1 MAKKWSIDTIKF
13 PRNRSKNYAI
23 IFAKNLGIN
32 ETADPELYYYVVK
45 WYVETNPGDEFP
57 ISENEYDEFEEDSLE
72 GDFGKVH
79 DKVLKQV
86 EAYQKEQKKNKKP
99 TASKRPPKAPNKKPT
114 PPRRTTPTPPAQQK
128 QDNQDDG
135 DEETKDKIEEL
146 LGEIQRA
153 GRQPQRRQ
161 PTPRS
166 ERKQQL
172 KIIQDLIQTLYKT
185 IVIAVKN

>member
-99 TASKRPPKAPNKKPT
+99 TDSKKENNSSK
-114 PPRRTTPTPPAQQK
+114 
-128 QDNQDDG
+128 
-135 DEETKDKIEEL
+135 
-146 LGEIQRA
+146 
-153 GRQPQRRQ
+153 
-161 PTPRS
+161 
-166 ERKQQL
+166 
-172 KIIQDLIQTLYKT
+172 
-185 IVIAVKN
+185 